1 LIDMLLQT
9 DPPPFLH
16 DERLR
21 VGPLLFL
28 RSIRRVLGRAP
39 LWLLPTLLL
48 PALALP
54 VGLAW
59 HAFLGEAVGNR
70 YQAEGIEV
78 PEGQDAASRTAD
90 PAFPETLPQDN
101 FHWDDLVYTL
111 TASFRH
117 DNRASLRALDEET
130 AQMGAALGLLAMLAG
145 VFIAGGWLQVI
156 LERTHGR
163 AVRRFCMGGGRYFL
177 RFLRVLLLLLVLLG
191 AWRWLIYGPLWREYV
206 VEGMFG
212 VPVGDER
219 LESLDSERTQ
229 LALVW
234 LQAGTHFLGFALLLA
249 WATYVRTR
257 IALHDGRSA
266 LKTGLLSAWTIL
278 RHPLR
283 TLTPLGL
290 LWLTEVVLASVVLGA
305 FVQWLEGGLVER
317 PSAGLVG
324 AMALVSL
331 LALAVREV
339 LRGARYHAAV
349 KVSQM
354 VVRQPTMRPD
364 PWRSIGGPGGPQYPM
379 RDDGESYA
387 PM

>member
-1 LIDMLLQT
+1 MPLPN

-16 DERLR
+16 DEPLHL
-21 VGPLLFL
+21 GPLLFL

-54 VGLAW
+54 VGMAW

-70 YQAEGIEV
+70 YQAEGVEA
-78 PEGQDAASRTAD
+78 PEAEEAALRRAD
-90 PAFPETLPQDN
+90 PAYPETLPEGS

-117 DNRASLRALDEET
+117 DNRAGLRALEQET

-145 VFIAGGWLQVI
+145 VFLAGGWLQVI

-163 AVRRFCMGGGRYFL
+163 ALRRFCMGGGRYFL

-191 AWRWLIYGPLWREYV
+191 AWRWLVYGPLWQEHV
-206 VEGMFG
+206 VEGLFG
-212 VPVGDER
+212 VPAGDTR
-219 LESLDSERTQ
+219 LETLDSERTQ

-234 LQAGTHFLGFALLLA
+234 LQAGTHFVGFALLLA
-249 WATYVRTR
+249 WATFVRTR
-257 IALHDGRSA
+257 LALHDGRSA
-266 LKTGLLSAWTIL
+266 LKAGVLSAFTIL

-290 LWLTEVVLASVVLGA
+290 LWLTEVLLASVLLGS

-339 LRGARYHAAV
+339 LRGARYHSAV
-349 KVSQM
+349 KVSQAI
-354 VVRQPTMRPD
+354 VRQPKLRPD